1 MLRALGVAI
10 ARHRLV
16 ALLSW
21 TIVLAVC
28 VATALAGVT
37 GQNLFQRL
45 SSAGPSVQGEASRAN
60 DLLQSSTD
68 RNTESLSLLLYNVD
82 LSSAEL
88 GTVLGAATTSLTKI
102 DRVTGVTNPLA
113 IPPLP
118 NGQPSPAAGA
128 LLASDGKGML
138 LSVSMKT
145 TGGTLSDTVLGAVQR
160 RLNSAAA
167 DVRTLFPKAT
177 VEVGGTPLIVKSLVA
192 VAETDLQRG
201 ELISLPIA
209 LFVMLI
215 IFGGFLAAGIP
226 LVGAIA
232 SILGALGALY
242 GFSYLMAI
250 DSTVMNVIT
259 VIGLGLSIDY
269 SLLIVSRFREEF
281 RAAVERTAVDGQL
294 LAVVPSKGEHR
305 TSERHELMLQAVG
318 VTVNTAG
325 RTVLFSGL
333 TFAIAT
339 LGLFVFEP
347 AIIRAIA
354 IGASTVVLI
363 AILTA
368 LVLVPAL
375 LGYLGERLFQPGLL
389 TRIPG
394 LGRALRSFGDVAP
407 REGVFSK
414 LTRGVQRAPWLIA
427 AAGTAV
433 LLLLGSPALTLSIAN
448 NADDAIPKASTQ
460 YGFLTA
466 LGDHFP
472 NASGARVLLVAKTDP
487 SAFAAWA
494 DHVNTLPHVT
504 ATSTPTQVNG
514 YLMSRVSVEKHQG
527 PAVVR
532 EIRSERPAFTN
543 RVGGSDAASV
553 DYTDSLLRGAPWAAL
568 IIAVATFVLLFL
580 MTGSVVIPITALV
593 ISAISLAAAVGVL
606 VWGFQD
612 GNLAGLLSFDASA
625 ISGVDALVLTLV
637 LTFSFGLAM
646 DYEMFLLAR
655 IKEHYEQGEST
666 RLAIETG
673 LQSSG
678 RIITSAGLII
688 VLVFI
693 GFATGELMQLKQI
706 GISLAVAVLLDAT
719 LVRTI
724 LVPSVMT
731 ALEKGLWWAPRWME
745 PIHARFGLREG
756 TSAVGAVSPGAP
768 RLPPAPAAAGTD
780 APFGPTPAHRNGNRA
795 TDARFD
801 ARPLHGRH
809 RR

>member
-1 MLRALGVAI
+1 MLRALGMAI
-10 ARHRLV
+10 ARHRLI

-21 TIVLAVC
+21 VIVLAVC
-28 VATALAGVT
+28 GATALAGVT
-37 GQNLFQRL
+37 GENLFQRL
-45 SSAGPSVQGEASRAN
+45 TSAGPSVKGEASRAN
-60 DLLQSSTD
+60 DLLQSTKNK
-68 RNTESLSLLLYNVD
+68 NTESLSLLLYKVD
-82 LSSAEL
+82 LSSPEL
-88 GTVLGAATTSLTKI
+88 GRILGDAATALTKI
-102 DRVTGVTNPLA
+102 AGVTTVLNPLA
-113 IPPLP
+113 IPRLA
-118 NGQPSPAAGA
+118 NGQPAPAAGA

-145 TGGTLSDTVLGAVQR
+145 TAGTLSDTVLGAVQR
-160 RLNSAAA
+160 RLDSTAAE
-167 DVRTLFPKAT
+167 VRTLVPDAT
-177 VEVGGTPLIVKSLVA
+177 VEVGGSPLIVKSLIA

-242 GFSYLMAI
+242 GFSYLMEI
-250 DSTVMNVIT
+250 DTTVMNVIT

-281 RAAVERTAVDGQL
+281 RAMVEQSAVNGQP
-294 LAVVPSKGEHR
+294 LAVPRRGEHR

-318 VTVNTAG
+318 ATINTAG

-339 LGLFVFEP
+339 AGLFVFEP

-363 AILTA
+363 AVLTA

-394 LGRALRSFGDVAP
+394 LGGVLSRFGDVAP

-427 AAGTAV
+427 AAGIAV
-433 LLLLGSPALTLSIAN
+433 LLLLGSPALTMKIAN

-466 LGDHFP
+466 LANHFP
-472 NASGARVLLVAKTDP
+472 NATAARVQLVGATDQS
-487 SAFAAWA
+487 SATAWA
-494 DHVNTLPHVT
+494 ERVSALPHVT
-504 ATSTPTQVNG
+504 ATTTPIRING
-514 YLMSRVSVEKHQG
+514 YWVSRVSVQQHQG
-527 PAVVR
+527 TTVVR
-532 EIRSERPAFTN
+532 EIRSDRPAFTSW
-543 RVGGSDAASV
+543 VGGSDAASV
-553 DYTDSLLRGAPWAAL
+553 DYTQSLLRGAPLAAL
-568 IIAVATFVLLFL
+568 IIALATFVLLFL
-580 MTGSVVIPITALV
+580 MTGSVVIPLTALL

-612 GNLAGLLSFDASA
+612 GNLAGVLSFDAST

-637 LTFSFGLAM
+637 LTFGFGLAM

-655 IKEHYEQGEST
+655 IKEHHEQGEST

-693 GFATGELMQLKQI
+693 GFATGQLMQMKQI

-745 PIHARFGLREG
+745 PIHARFGLRE
-756 TSAVGAVSPGAP
+756 
-768 RLPPAPAAAGTD
+768 
-780 APFGPTPAHRNGNRA
+780 
-795 TDARFD
+795 
-801 ARPLHGRH
+801 
-809 RR
+809 